1 MEEDEI
7 GTARVLGHADYVV
20 CVRCGRSTPRY
31 EAALVQG
38 DALEDSSEYE
48 YLCAACQ
55 QALADGEADL
65 PMAPA

>member
-7 GTARVLGHADYVV
+7 GIARTLGHTEYVT
-20 CVRCGRSTPRY
+20 CVRCGRPTPKH

-38 DALEDSSEYE
+38 DALEDTSEYE

-55 QALADGEADL
+55 QALADGEVDL
-65 PMAPA
+65 SEPPA